1 MSRSW
6 AGGSTRR
13 WREKR
18 ERVLL
23 ANANQNKGK
32 CMLDVGVECA
42 RHGRPCPGICTRVA
56 TEVHHARG
64 KAYGDEDRY
73 LQAVCRACN
82 LHVGQPGRAVP
93 DEKPVSSW

>member
-18 ERVLL
+18 ARILL
-23 ANANQNKGK
+23 ANANQNAGQ
-32 CMLDVGVECA
+32 CTLNVGRECP
-42 RHGRPCPGICTRVA
+42 RHGRPCLRVCTGTA
-56 TEVHHARG
+56 TEVHHSRG
-64 KAYGDEDRY
+64 KAAGDDERY

-82 LHVGQPGRAVP
+82 LHVGQPGRSVP
-93 DEKPVSSW
+93 AETPVSKW